1 MLHFCLLLSTF
12 FNSNFRHWKIKRKKN
27 TIFFEKIIGTFL
39 LKTPSSAKNQMSD
52 LVEQYRNIENLSS
65 AYGLNVNLPPGYMD
79 SLELQKQLKFSMQ
92 SAQPILNSSSFKI
105 DDILNNSSTAAS
117 RKAQSN
123 NSSKNHNNAS
133 LVKSETNSS
142 SSSLSV
148 SSYCSSVA
156 SSLPSPYQSTAK
168 FQDSTGLPMH
178 ASNNPQNS
186 TEFLLNHANS
196 LFMSN
201 PFMNI
206 GNAQG

>member
-1 MLHFCLLLSTF
+1 M
-12 FNSNFRHWKIKRKKN
+12 
-27 TIFFEKIIGTFL
+27 GTFL
-39 LKTPSSAKNQMSD
+39 LKTPNSAKNQMSD

-79 SLELQKQLKFSMQ
+79 SLELQKQLKFSMR

-117 RKAQSN
+117 RKTETN
-123 NSSKNHNNAS
+123 NSSNNNHNNAS
-133 LVKSETNSS
+133 LVKSETNSN

-156 SSLPSPYQSTAK
+156 SSLPSPYQSTSK